1 VGQNND
7 NRDWMND
14 RPEFA
19 ARSGSGGERSG
30 FLDLTQC
37 MLSRNAEPD
46 REDDRYSVDGAR
58 AKHLE

>member
-1 VGQNND
+1 
-7 NRDWMND
+7 MND
-14 RPEFA
+14 LPEFA